1 MTVHVEAAVDSFAGA
16 LAAQEAG
23 VHRIELCGP
32 LHDGGTTPSA
42 CLLYTSP
49 SPRD

>member
-32 LHDGGTTPSA
+32 CTTAARRPV
-42 CLLYTSP
+42 P
-49 SPRD
+49 G